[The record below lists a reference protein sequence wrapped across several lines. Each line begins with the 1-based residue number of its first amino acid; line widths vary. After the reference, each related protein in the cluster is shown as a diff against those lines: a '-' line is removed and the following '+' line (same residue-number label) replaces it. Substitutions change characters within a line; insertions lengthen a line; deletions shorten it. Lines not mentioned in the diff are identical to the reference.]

1 MKLRYVPYKEML
13 WKISFFFQGNGVIL
27 GLTEDARAVSQCD
40 SSILNE
46 NEHSEFN
53 HHKDSKSFQE
63 KFAKHV
69 SSTTKEFN
77 QLGNPFESD
86 ESKELIQLGTKARLG
101 DDVVRTIKRIKEIW
115 KKQYNKFCEMKIFDK
130 CSIWWPNN
138 EEQTTNI

>member
-53 HHKDSKSFQE
+53 PHEDSKSFQE

-101 DDVVRTIKRIKEIW
+101 DDVVRTIKRIKEI
-115 KKQYNKFCEMKIFDK
+115 
-130 CSIWWPNN
+130 
-138 EEQTTNI
+138 

>member
-1 MKLRYVPYKEML
+1 MFLIKKCFGKYP
-13 WKISFFFQGNGVIL
+13 FFFQGNGVIL

-40 SSILNE
+40 SSILKE
-46 NEHSEFN
+46 NEFN
-53 HHKDSKSFQE
+53 HHEDSKSFQE

-86 ESKELIQLGTKARLG
+86 ESNELIQLGTKARLG
-101 DDVVRTIKRIKEIW
+101 DDVVPTIKQIKEIW

-130 CSIWWPNN
+130 CSIWWPNK

>member
-1 MKLRYVPYKEML
+1 MFLIKKCFGKYP
-13 WKISFFFQGNGVIL
+13 FFFQGNGVIL

-86 ESKELIQLGTKARLG
+86 ESNELIQLGTKARLG
-101 DDVVRTIKRIKEIW
+101 DDVVPTIKRIKEIW

-130 CSIWWPNN
+130 CSIWWPNK

>member
-1 MKLRYVPYKEML
+1 MFLIKKCFGRYP
-13 WKISFFFQGNGVIL
+13 FFFLGNGVIL

-40 SSILNE
+40 SSILKE

-53 HHKDSKSFQE
+53 HHGDSKSFQE

-77 QLGNPFESD
+77 QLGNPFEPD
-86 ESKELIQLGTKARLG
+86 ESNELIQLGIKARLG
-101 DDVVRTIKRIKEIW
+101 DDVVPTIKRIKEIW

-130 CSIWWPNN
+130 CSIWWPNK

>member
-40 SSILNE
+40 SSILKE
-46 NEHSEFN
+46 NEFN
-53 HHKDSKSFQE
+53 HHEDSKSFQE

-77 QLGNPFESD
+77 QLGNPFEPD
-86 ESKELIQLGTKARLG
+86 ESNELIQLGTKARLG
-101 DDVVRTIKRIKEIW
+101 DDVVPTIKRIKEI
-115 KKQYNKFCEMKIFDK
+115 
-130 CSIWWPNN
+130 
-138 EEQTTNI
+138 